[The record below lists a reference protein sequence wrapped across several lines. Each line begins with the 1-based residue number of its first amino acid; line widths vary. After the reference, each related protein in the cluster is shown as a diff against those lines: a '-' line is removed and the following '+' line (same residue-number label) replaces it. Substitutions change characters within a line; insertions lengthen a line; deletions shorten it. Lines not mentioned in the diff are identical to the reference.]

1 MVAKRIAVLLIGF
14 AVGAGMTLGLMT
26 LGSANGLNNFGAP
39 NFILTSFCFGTA
51 ACIALDHV
59 LNTGMIK
66 R

>member
-1 MVAKRIAVLLIGF
+1 MLAKRIVVLLLGF
-14 AVGAGMTLGLMT
+14 AVGGGMTFGLMVV
-26 LGSANGLNNFGAP
+26 GSGNGLNNLGMP

-59 LNTGMIK
+59 LSTGMIK